1 MIRYE
6 LEQRAGYLYVGLD
19 GEFDLPSAQSM
30 YRAALQAAA
39 SRPEPRILLDSTRL
53 RGTLTTEDRM
63 QFGMFLA
70 EEQARQAGRFR
81 QMPQVAILAVAP
93 IMDPGRF
100 TQTVASNRGVKVRTS
115 DSLQELL
122 AWLGV

>member
-6 LEQRAGYLYVGLD
+6 LEQRAGYLYVALE
-19 GEFDLPSAQSM
+19 GEFDHPSVQSM
-30 YRAALQAAA
+30 YRAVLQAAA
-39 SRPEPRILLDSTRL
+39 ARPEPRILLDSTRM
-53 RGTLTTEDRM
+53 RGSLTTEDRM
-63 QFGMFLA
+63 HLGMFMA
-70 EEQARQAGRFR
+70 EEQTRQAALFR

-93 IMDPGRF
+93 VMDPGRF
-100 TQTVASNRGVKVRTS
+100 TQTVASNRGVRVRTS